1 MDDLDK
7 DGKSV
12 VFVAA
17 EEDHTEVLQVGSIV
31 CHNEREA
38 VCTSLASVYYNCSSC
53 RHNIVYVMFVCGCS
67 FIVCRHVWVLQ

>member
-31 CHNEREA
+31 CHNGRKV
-38 VCTSLASVYYNCSSC
+38 VCTFLKLLCTTTVHHADTILCT
-53 RHNIVYVMFVCGCS
+53 
-67 FIVCRHVWVLQ
+67 